1 LTLIRELYIPFPIFG
16 HMKPDMFR
24 LLLIFS
30 LILGAC
36 TVNTQKRPGDIV
48 LPYPV
53 ANDSFLVHI
62 TDLSGNAKAGDT
74 IHFVYYPDESLKSG
88 KHIEELIEV
97 NTAQLQGKHFVF
109 VGMAHY
115 GQFRAKRRRDFI
127 APSVKTDKGY
137 IGVSAT
143 YGQADTFFTFLK
155 GTIIPLAE
163 TKYKSHPVQ
172 RSFIGH
178 SLGGLFATYL
188 FIHDD
193 SLFHDL
199 YALSPA
205 LWIDNYQILKK
216 ESEDK
221 NRIMTYNKNIW
232 ISCGGNETINRIRR
246 SVANIEDSLGKRNY
260 PGIHYSVKIYDGEN
274 HNSSVM
280 PAMKEI
286 FSIWMR

>member
-1 LTLIRELYIPFPIFG
+1 MYRLII
-16 HMKPDMFR
+16 
-24 LLLIFS
+24 
-30 LILGAC
+30 ILAFILAAC

-48 LPYPV
+48 LPYAV

-62 TDLSGNAKAGDT
+62 TDLSANAKKGDT

-88 KHIEELIEV
+88 KHMEELIEA
-97 NTAQLQGKHFVF
+97 NRGQLLNKNYVF
-109 VGMAHY
+109 VGIAHY
-115 GQFRAKRRRDFI
+115 GSYRVKRRRDFI

-137 IGVSAT
+137 VGESPT
-143 YGQADTFFTFLK
+143 YGQADTFFAFLK
-155 GTIIPLAE
+155 GTILPLAE
-163 TKYKSHPVQ
+163 NKFNDHPVQ

-193 SLFHDL
+193 SVFHDL

-205 LWIDNYQILKK
+205 IWIDDYEIMEK
-216 ESEDK
+216 ESANKD
-221 NRIMTYNKNIW
+221 RIKSYSKNIW
-232 ISCGGNETINRIRR
+232 ISCGSNETFNRIRR
-246 SVANIEDSLGKRNY
+246 SVATLEDSLQRRNY
-260 PGIHYSVKIYDGEN
+260 PGIHYSVKLYDGEN

-286 FSIWMR
+286 FASWTNEQQKSTN

>member
-1 LTLIRELYIPFPIFG
+1 
-16 HMKPDMFR
+16 MKPNMFR
-24 LLLIFS
+24 PLLIFF
-30 LILGAC
+30 LALAAC
-36 TVNTQKRPGDIV
+36 TVNTQKRAGDIV

-62 TDLSGNAKAGDT
+62 TDLSGNANAEDT

-88 KHIEELIEV
+88 KHMEELIEI
-97 NTAQLQGKHFVF
+97 NRAQLQGKHYVF

-115 GQFRAKRRRDFI
+115 GQYRVKRRRDFV

-137 IGVSAT
+137 VGVSAT
-143 YGQADTFFTFLK
+143 YGQADTFFSFLK
-155 GTIIPLAE
+155 ETIIPLAE
-163 TKYKSHPVQ
+163 TKFNGRPVK

-178 SLGGLFATYL
+178 SLGGLFASYL
-188 FIHDD
+188 LIHDD

-205 LWIDNYQILKK
+205 LWIDNYQILKR

-221 NRIMTYNKNIW
+221 DRIKSYNKNIW
-232 ISCGGNETINRIRR
+232 ISCGGNETINRIMR
-246 SVANIEDSLGKRNY
+246 SVANIDDSLKKRGY
-260 PGIHYSVKIYDGEN
+260 PGIHYSVKIYAGEN

>member
-1 LTLIRELYIPFPIFG
+1 MIILRFIPV
-16 HMKPDMFR
+16 
-24 LLLIFS
+24 FS
-30 LILGAC
+30 LILIAC
-36 TVNTQKRPGDIV
+36 TVNTQKRQGDIV

-62 TDLSGNAKAGDT
+62 TDLSGNAKAKDT

-88 KHIEELIEV
+88 KHMEELIEV
-97 NTAQLQGKHFVF
+97 NRERLQGKHFVF
-109 VGMAHY
+109 AGMAHY
-115 GQFRAKRRRDFI
+115 GQYRVKRRRDFI

-137 IGVSAT
+137 IGVSDT
-143 YGQADTFFTFLK
+143 YGQADTFFSFLK

-163 TKYKSHPVQ
+163 TKFNGHPIK

-178 SLGGLFATYL
+178 SLGGLFAAYL
-188 FIHDD
+188 LIHDD
-193 SLFHDL
+193 SMFHDL

-221 NRIMTYNKNIW
+221 ERIRSYDKNIW
-232 ISCGGNETINRIRR
+232 ISCGGNETLNRIRR
-246 SVANIEDSLGKRNY
+246 SVSNIDDSLKNRNY
-260 PGIHYSVKIYDGEN
+260 PGIHYTVKIYDGEN

-286 FSIWMR
+286 FANWVE